1 VRDGGPKAFEQ
12 ELRNVSALV
21 SEPLFDAARMGDLAA
36 IDRLLELTQPSLRRY
51 AQRNCLITDV
61 DDAVQEVM
69 LVLSRY
75 VGKIRSAAALAR
87 FLFQVMRREC
97 RRMARKS
104 LGIDLWDEARTDA
117 IVARLPPPELRLEI
131 VAAIQ
136 SLPEHYRE
144 VLVLRDFEELTIS
157 ELASRLELTR
167 AAVKSRLHRAR
178 ELVREYLCDQ
188 CPLD

>member
-1 VRDGGPKAFEQ
+1 VRDGGPQAFEQ

-75 VGKIRSAAALAR
+75 VGKIRSAASLAR

>member
-1 VRDGGPKAFEQ
+1 V
-12 ELRNVSALV
+12 VSALI
-21 SEPLFDAARMGDLAA
+21 SQNLFDAARTGDLTA

-51 AQRNCLITDV
+51 AQRSCLISDV
-61 DDAVQEVM
+61 DDAVQEVL

-75 VGKIRSAAALAR
+75 VGRVRSAASLAR

-97 RRMARKS
+97 RRLARKS
-104 LGIDLWDEARTDA
+104 LRIDLWDEARTEA

-136 SLPEHYRE
+136 SLPEHYRD

-157 ELASRLELTR
+157 ELAARLELTR

-188 CPLD
+188 WPGA

>member
-1 VRDGGPKAFEQ
+1 VRDGGPQAFEQ

-21 SEPLFDAARMGDLAA
+21 SEPLFDAARLGDLAA

-51 AQRNCLITDV
+51 AQRNCLISDV

-69 LVLSRY
+69 LILSRY
-75 VGKIRSAAALAR
+75 VGKIRSAASLAR

-117 IVARLPPPELRLEI
+117 VLARLPPPELRLEI

-167 AAVKSRLHRAR
+167 ASVKSRLHRAR

>member
-1 VRDGGPKAFEQ
+1 LSG
-12 ELRNVSALV
+12 VSALV
-21 SEPLFDAARMGDLAA
+21 SEPLFDAARMGDLSA
-36 IDRLLELTQPSLRRY
+36 IERLLELTQPSLRRY
-51 AQRNCLITDV
+51 AQKSCLISDV
-61 DDAVQEVM
+61 DDAVQEG
-69 LVLSRY
+69 LLILSRY
-75 VGKIRSAAALAR
+75 VGRIRSSASLAS

-104 LGIDLWDEARTDA
+104 FGLDLWDEARTDA
-117 IVARLPPPELRLEI
+117 IVARLPPPQLRLEI

-144 VLVLRDFEELTIS
+144 VLVLRDFEELTIA
-157 ELASRLELTR
+157 ELAARLELTR

-188 CPLD
+188 CPGA